1 MRKSEGADDFTLFFG
16 YAKGRLMS
24 HCRHESQ
31 RQKAT
36 QDLKESNTLE
46 RVREWEGDGGQ
57 RYEGLCFS
65 VSRRFSNG

>member
-1 MRKSEGADDFTLFFG
+1 MRKSEGVDDFSLFFG

-36 QDLKESNTLE
+36 QDLKESNTVE
-46 RVREWEGDGGQ
+46 RRVRE
-57 RYEGLCFS
+57 
-65 VSRRFSNG
+65 